1 MLSIS
6 RFAPIAEAVIAL
18 ADQQLAGKSDT
29 DGVAVVLE
37 GERAAELEPQYRAA
51 PERTETLLRFAVE
64 EWAEPHPSLRK
75 FSLRFGTVSL
85 HLR

>member
-18 ADQQLAGKSDT
+18 ADQQLAGRGDA

-37 GERAAELEPQYRAA
+37 GERAAELERQYRAA
-51 PERTETLLRFAVE
+51 PERTEQLLRYSVE
-64 EWAEPHPSLRK
+64 EWAEPHPAIRK

-85 HLR
+85 FLR